1 MCGFA
6 LRDAIELELDAHVA
20 AGRHFGAGAGET
32 GGAHIL
38 NRDDR
43 AGGHDFE
50 TSFEEKLFHEG
61 IADLDVGALL
71 LGFLA
76 EFGGGK

>member
-1 MCGFA
+1 MPSPPG
-6 LRDAIELELDAHVA
+6 
-20 AGRHFGAGAGET
+20 GHFGAGTGEA

-43 AGGHDFE
+43 AGGHGFE
-50 TSFEEKLFHEG
+50 AGFQQQLFHEG
-61 IADLDVGALL
+61 IADLHIRALL

-76 EFGGGK
+76 EFGGGEQ